1 MEDDRKLQ
9 LEVPPSP
16 EFVGTARLFAAAA
29 ARHLGAEE
37 EAIAD
42 LKVVISEICTGA
54 IQIGD
59 GARHQP
65 VLLSLE
71 PADGAVQVEVIG
83 PPGALQSPDDKQA
96 SNTLG
101 DFEKDLGIGL
111 IKALF
116 PDVEVSP
123 SHQDSLILKLTL
135 PRVAA

>member
-1 MEDDRKLQ
+1 MDDDRKLQ

-16 EFVGTARLFAAAA
+16 EFVGTARLFASAA

-54 IQIGD
+54 IQLGED
-59 GARHQP
+59 GNQS
-65 VLLSLE
+65 VVLSLE
-71 PADGAVQVEVIG
+71 PADGAIQVEVVG
-83 PPGALQSPDDKQA
+83 PAGALQSPNDIHT

-101 DFEKDLGIGL
+101 GFEKDLGIGL

-116 PDVEVSP
+116 PDVEVSL
-123 SHQDSLILKLTL
+123 SHQDALVLKLSI